1 MAVSVQRRWTA
12 RARDE
17 QEGSGGRVLLQDL
30 DGVAHGQNSF
40 CGIVRDLAAK
50 LFLEGHDQLDG
61 VETVGPKIVDEART
75 VGDLVGLDA
84 EMLHY
89 DLLYALRDIAHIRL
103 TVSFF
108 VLRPRTSPGLSAHGL
123 THPRAASPRV

>member
-1 MAVSVQRRWTA
+1 MAYSLQRRWTA

-17 QEGSGGRVLLQDL
+17 QEGSGGRVLLQEL

-50 LFLEGHDQLDG
+50 LFLEGHDQLDS
-61 VETVGPKIVDEART
+61 VAAVGPQIVDDART
-75 VGDLVGLDA
+75 VGDLVGLDT

-89 DLLYALRDIAHIRL
+89 NLLYALTAIAPLHL

-108 VLRPRTSPGLSAHGL
+108 VL
-123 THPRAASPRV
+123 